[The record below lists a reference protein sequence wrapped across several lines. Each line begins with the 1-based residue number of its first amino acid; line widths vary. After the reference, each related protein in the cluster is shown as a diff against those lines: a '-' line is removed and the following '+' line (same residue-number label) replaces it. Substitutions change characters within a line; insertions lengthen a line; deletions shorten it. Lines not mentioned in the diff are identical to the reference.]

1 MQYFLYLLATLLA
14 LVAGSLLNFNHLSI
28 MTFLWSALLLHGFSL
43 LRRRMVHVN
52 LSIALV
58 VVAWV
63 TFVITQVIPPEVW
76 RPVASYSQDAIR
88 FMSKF

>member
-1 MQYFLYLLATLLA
+1 
-14 LVAGSLLNFNHLSI
+14 
-28 MTFLWSALLLHGFSL
+28 
-43 LRRRMVHVN
+43 MVHVN